1 MAGSGWAAVTAL
13 TASNVVARVQLFSQ
27 ALYYG
32 SGRDGVGAWGMEFGT
47 GIRIGV
53 QVGVDWVG
61 WEGRVGISGDGGM
74 GVGGGTHESSSG
86 H

>member
-1 MAGSGWAAVTAL
+1 ME
-13 TASNVVARVQLFSQ
+13 LFSQ
-27 ALYYG
+27 ALYCG
-32 SGRDGVGAWGMEFGT
+32 SGRDGVRAWGMDFGT

-61 WEGRVGISGDGGM
+61 WEGRVGISGDGGT
-74 GVGGGTHESSSG
+74 GVGVGTHESSSR